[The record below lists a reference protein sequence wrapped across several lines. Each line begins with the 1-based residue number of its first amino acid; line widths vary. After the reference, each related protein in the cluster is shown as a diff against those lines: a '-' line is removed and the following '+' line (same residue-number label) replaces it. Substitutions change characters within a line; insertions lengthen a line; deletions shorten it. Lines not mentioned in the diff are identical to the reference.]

1 MKLEYNL
8 VIIGGGPAGLATA
21 LEAEKNGVENILLLE
36 RDKYLGGILF
46 QCIHNG
52 FGLQYFKEEL
62 TGPEYATRFIDQ
74 LNHNSHSKIN
84 VKTETMVIKIDSDS
98 NKRIIALNRYE
109 GLLSIETQAIVLA
122 MGCRERTREAIN
134 IPGSRPAGIFTA
146 GTAQRYINIE
156 GYMPGREVVILGS
169 GDIGMIMARR
179 MTLEGVRVK
188 AVLEIMPFSTGLIRN
203 KVQCLDDFNIPLK
216 FKHTITRIEGEKRVE
231 GVVIAQV
238 DENLKTVPETEE
250 DIKCDTILLS
260 VGLIPENELTKE
272 VEIKL
277 DPITGGPIVNE
288 NRETEIEGIFA
299 CGNVLHVHDLADYV
313 SEEGEIV
320 GRAVAEYLKGERKY
334 RPQSIKIVPGDNI
347 TYVVPQHIDFLVP
360 GRKKIKLFMRGRK
373 PEERVRINLI
383 NDKGRILGS
392 YKRRIVTP
400 GEMESVYLPE
410 VLLEDSKLKNLTVS
424 VGKEDKEQR

>member
-1 MKLEYNL
+1 MKLEHDL
-8 VIIGGGPAGLATA
+8 VIIGGGPAGLAVA

-36 RDKYLGGILF
+36 RDKYLGGILP

-62 TGPEYATRFIDQ
+62 TGPEYADRFITQ
-74 LNHNSHSKIN
+74 INNHKIDI
-84 VKTETMVIKIDSDS
+84 KTETMVVKITQ
-98 NKRIIALNRYE
+98 NKQIIALNRNDD
-109 GLLSIETQAIVLA
+109 LLYIKARAIVLA
-122 MGCRERTREAIN
+122 MGCRERTREAIA
-134 IPGSRPAGIFTA
+134 IAGSRPAGIFTA

-156 GYMPGREVVILGS
+156 GYMVGHEVIILGS

-179 MTLEGVRVK
+179 MTLEGARVK

-203 KVQCLDDFNIPLK
+203 KVQCLDDFDIPLR
-216 FKHTITRIEGEKRVE
+216 FNHTITRIEGKKRVE
-231 GVVIAQV
+231 KVTIARV
-238 DENLKTVPETEE
+238 DKNLKVIPGTEE
-250 DIKCDTILLS
+250 EISCDIILLS

-272 VEIKL
+272 MGIKL
-277 DPITGGPIVNE
+277 DPVTGGPVVNE

-299 CGNVLHVHDLADYV
+299 CGNVLQVHDLADYV

-320 GRAVAEYLKGERKY
+320 GRAVTKYLIGKRSYRLQSVKIIPGE
-334 RPQSIKIVPGDNI
+334 NI
-347 TYVVPQHIDFLVP
+347 GYVVPQHIDFLVP
-360 GRKKIKLFMRGRK
+360 DRKKIKLFMRVKK

-383 NDKGRILGS
+383 DDKGKVLSS
-392 YKRRIVTP
+392 YKKRIVTP

-410 VLLEDSKLKNLTVS
+410 VLLKDRLKSLTVS

>member
-1 MKLEYNL
+1 MKLEYDL
-8 VIIGGGPAGLATA
+8 VIIGGGPAGLAAA

-52 FGLQYFKEEL
+52 FGLQYFKEDL
-62 TGPEYATRFIDQ
+62 TGPEYADRFITQ
-74 LNHNSHSKIN
+74 INNHKIDI
-84 VKTETMVIKIDSDS
+84 KTETMVVKITP
-98 NKRIIALNRYE
+98 NKQIIALNRND
-109 GLLSIETQAIVLA
+109 GLLCIKARAIVLA
-122 MGCRERTREAIN
+122 MGCRERTREAIA
-134 IPGSRPAGIFTA
+134 IAGSRPAGIFTA

-179 MTLEGVRVK
+179 MTLEGARVK
-188 AVLEIMPFSTGLIRN
+188 AVLEIMPFSTGLTRN
-203 KVQCLDDFNIPLK
+203 KVQCLDDFDIPLR
-216 FKHTITRIEGEKRVE
+216 FNHTITRIEGEKRVE
-231 GVVIAQV
+231 KVTIAQV
-238 DENLKTVPETEE
+238 DKNLQVIPGTEE
-250 DIKCDTILLS
+250 EISCDTILLS

-272 VEIKL
+272 VGIKL

-299 CGNVLHVHDLADYV
+299 CGNVLQVYDLADYV

-320 GRAVAEYLKGERKY
+320 GKVAKEYLMGKRRYRSQSVKIIPGE
-334 RPQSIKIVPGDNI
+334 NI
-347 TYVVPQHIDFLVP
+347 GYVVPQHIDFLVP
-360 GRKKIKLFMRGRK
+360 DRKKIKLFMRVKK

-383 NDKGRILGS
+383 DDKGKVLSS
-392 YKRRIVTP
+392 YKKGIVTP

-410 VLLEDSKLKNLTVS
+410 VLLKDRLKSLTVS